1 MLYKF
6 IIVLLLS
13 TFEIYAAIGSGLA
26 FSLSANQICLATLI
40 GGVSGVFIAAFL
52 GEKIRSI
59 IAKYRTP
66 KPKQDSAK
74 DKLLI
79 QLWQKY
85 GQFGLGFIGS
95 FLVGAPIS
103 IGIGYGFGVQPKEL
117 VKWCLVAV
125 IIRSIAFS
133 YFFNFIKNL
142 F

>member
-13 TFEIYAAIGSGLA
+13 TFEIYAAIGSGMA
-26 FSLSANQICLATLI
+26 FGLSAHNICTATLI
-40 GGVSGVFIAAFL
+40 GGISGVFIAAFL
-52 GEKIRSI
+52 GEKIRSF

-66 KPKQDSAK
+66 KPKTAGAK
-74 DKLLI
+74 DKLLM

-125 IIRSIAFS
+125 VIRSIVFS
-133 YFFNFIKNL
+133 YCFNFIKEL